1 MSCRSGDACARPEES
16 LKYWLGNAGGSAGP
30 KKQPVPGGG
39 KGGAK
44 PDGEPCRNGIVGG
57 IPKLNWAITSF
68 VLVVSKKKRIDLEEE
83 TAWPRLKQGLA
94 RQ

>member
-1 MSCRSGDACARPEES
+1 M
-16 LKYWLGNAGGSAGP
+16 KYWLGNAGGSAGP

-44 PDGEPCRNGIVGG
+44 PDGEPCRNGIVLG

-68 VLVVSKKKRIDLEEE
+68 DLVVSKKKRIIL
-83 TAWPRLKQGLA
+83 RK
-94 RQ
+94 RQLGPD